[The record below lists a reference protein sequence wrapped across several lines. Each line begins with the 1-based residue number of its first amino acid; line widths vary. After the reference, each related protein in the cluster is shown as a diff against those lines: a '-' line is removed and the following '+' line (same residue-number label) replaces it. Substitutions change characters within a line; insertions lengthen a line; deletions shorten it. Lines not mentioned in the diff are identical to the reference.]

1 VNDFRI
7 FCNAFCRSAD
17 LGILRCRAKSAR
29 RIFGYFRKKRR
40 FEVLKKKRSSI
51 MKRERVELQKIRYL
65 KADA

>member
-1 VNDFRI
+1 MNDFRI

-40 FEVLKKKRSSI
+40 CSFEKKKI
-51 MKRERVELQKIRYL
+51 INNEARESGAAENPISES
-65 KADA
+65 